1 MKIPHRG
8 GGSLQSEVPPPSSA
22 PGKGSGFEFQ
32 RGACEGPAEIV
43 LRMRVP
49 TGETWTARAQNGRDL
64 WSGGSVPQ
72 QFLGDPLIGKAPIRL
87 REAFGNAQ
95 AVQPIGIDT
104 SGWRTGQRN
113 SGTPRTKLPRS
124 RFRARVTLIRAS
136 YEWRVIRS
144 EMTAGLRNHRCRA
157 GFASC

>member
-1 MKIPHRG
+1 MKITHRCG
-8 GGSLQSEVPPPSSA
+8 GNVRSPVPPPGGA

-72 QFLGDPLIGKAPIRL
+72 QFLGDPLYRQGSNPVAGSV
-87 REAFGNAQ
+87 RECAG
-95 AVQPIGIDT
+95 
-104 SGWRTGQRN
+104 
-113 SGTPRTKLPRS
+113 GTTNR
-124 RFRARVTLIRAS
+124 
-136 YEWRVIRS
+136 
-144 EMTAGLRNHRCRA
+144 HRYQWLA
-157 GFASC
+157 DGPA